1 MKRAQFRK
9 ETYRNIAICVFLTIM
24 AVPIIFGYTRLFV
37 SSFSTDMTMKYGF
50 IPKSFS
56 FHNWRFL
63 TGEERSDGKYDPI
76 ANFPNIFLCLTNTL
90 YLALGVTVVVTS
102 MAVLVGYVLSRFK
115 FLGRAVT
122 LSSTLIL
129 HAFPSVS
136 LMIGLYYVLNTTHLT
151 DRVLGI
157 ILAKGGLTIP
167 FGIWVMK
174 GFFDDVP
181 WDIEMSALI
190 DGATRLQTLYK
201 VLLPMVFPG
210 IAAIS
215 ILAFI
220 SGWSEYLFV
229 YTFLRSSGSWTLT
242 SYIVGALGELGVAD
256 YGLLAAGSTF
266 YMLPVLFFFLFT
278 QKYLMRVSVGGM
290 KGGA

>member
-1 MKRAQFRK
+1 MKTDQFRK
-9 ETYRNIAICVFLTIM
+9 ETYRNIVICIFLTIV
-24 AVPIIFGYTRLFV
+24 AIPIIFGYTRLFV
-37 SSFSTDMTMKYGF
+37 SSFSTEVTMKYGF
-50 IPKSFS
+50 IPKSLS
-56 FHNWRFL
+56 FQNWRFL
-63 TGEERSDGKYDPI
+63 TGEGRADGKYDPI
-76 ANFPNIFLCLTNTL
+76 ANFPNIYLCLTNTL
-90 YLALGVTVVVTS
+90 YLAIGVTIVVSS
-102 MAVLVGYVLSRFK
+102 MSVLVGYVLSRFK

-129 HAFPSVS
+129 HSFPAVS
-136 LMIGLYYVLNTTHLT
+136 LMIGLYYVLNVVHLT

-266 YMLPVLFFFLFT
+266 YMLPVLLFFLFT

>member
-9 ETYRNIAICVFLTIM
+9 ETYRNVAICVFLTIV

-37 SSFSTDMTMKYGF
+37 SSFSTEMTIKYGF

-56 FHNWRFL
+56 LHNWRFL
-63 TGEERSDGKYDPI
+63 TGEKRTDGRYDPI

-102 MAVLVGYVLSRFK
+102 MSVLVGYVLSRFK
-115 FLGRAVT
+115 FLGRSMT

-136 LMIGLYYVLNTTHLT
+136 LMIGLYYVLNTSHLT